1 MKILD
6 GLKVI
11 DASQFNAGPI
21 VSLYLAGYGADVI
34 KVERPGGEDSRAIG
48 PFKEGESSYFMSLNR
63 GKRSIT
69 VNLKSPG
76 GVEVFK
82 RLARSAD
89 VVVENYLPGV
99 MDRLGVG
106 YDALRRENPALV
118 YGTVSGFGQRGPAAG
133 RPAFDSL
140 LQAAGGL
147 ISVTGPMG
155 GPPVRVGVSIV
166 DITSGLFLLSG
177 ILSALWQRERTGE
190 GRRVD
195 ASMLASTVN
204 IMENPVARH
213 SFEGK
218 VPAPEGLSHPVVSP
232 FSGYRTR
239 DGLIFVAIS
248 NTNRYRVLMEALG
261 RPALADDPR
270 FAENQDRVENDDA
283 LREVLEDILSEK
295 TTGEWEADLIPRG
308 VTVSAINDVAQVKER
323 FPEVFV
329 EVDHPTAGPALLPNS
344 PVEFGGGELDFSRP
358 APLVGAHTGEI
369 LSELGYSDDEIKG
382 LREGKSV

>member
-1 MKILD
+1 MRVLE

-21 VSLYLAGYGADVI
+21 VSLYLAGYGADVV

-48 PFKEGESSYFMSLNR
+48 PFREGESSYFMSLNR

-69 VNLKSPG
+69 VNLKEPR

-82 RLARSAD
+82 RLARWAD

-106 YDALRRENPALV
+106 WESLREENPRLI
-118 YGTVSGFGQRGPAAG
+118 YGSVSGFGQSGLHAK

-147 ISVTGPMG
+147 ISVTGPSG

-166 DITSGLFLLSG
+166 DFTSGLFLLSG
-177 ILSALWQRERTGE
+177 ILSALWRRERTG
-190 GRRVD
+190 GGCRVD

-204 IMENPVARH
+204 IMENPIARH
-213 SFEGK
+213 SFTGA
-218 VPAPEGLSHPVVSP
+218 VPRPEGLSHPVVSP

-239 DGLIFVAIS
+239 DGLIS
-248 NTNRYRVLMEALG
+248 MT
-261 RPALADDPR
+261 
-270 FAENQDRVENDDA
+270 
-283 LREVLEDILSEK
+283 
-295 TTGEWEADLIPRG
+295 
-308 VTVSAINDVAQVKER
+308 
-323 FPEVFV
+323 
-329 EVDHPTAGPALLPNS
+329 
-344 PVEFGGGELDFSRP
+344 
-358 APLVGAHTGEI
+358 
-369 LSELGYSDDEIKG
+369 
-382 LREGKSV
+382 